1 MAYDIQTIA
10 EAIKNSLVSL
20 EADGVGCQ
28 IVEAMPAN
36 PTPPG
41 VYISDGEIT
50 YDLTMARGLDE
61 FEMDVTLLVGYGSD
75 LGAQRRLRKLRD
87 GRTGIKALI
96 EGERGTSDYRTLGG
110 LVDNAAVTKV
120 TAPRLYGNPEAAKRA
135 LGCKF
140 TVQIRA
146 TP

>member
-1 MAYDIQTIA
+1 MAYDIDTIA
-10 EAIKNSLVSL
+10 TAIADALKPL

-28 IVEAMPAN
+28 IVPAMPAN

-41 VYISDGEIT
+41 VYITDGEIN
-50 YDLTMARGLDE
+50 YDLAMARGLDE
-61 FEMDVTLLVGYGSD
+61 FTMDVTLLVGYGSD

-87 GRTGIKALI
+87 GSKGVKALI
-96 EGERGTSDYRTLGG
+96 EGVRGTSDYRTLGG
-110 LVDNAAVTKV
+110 LVDNCAVTTV
-120 TAPRLYGNPEAAKRA
+120 SPPRLYGNVDAGKRA

-140 TVQIRA
+140 TVRIRA

>member
-1 MAYDIQTIA
+1 MAYDTQEIA
-10 EAIKNSLVSL
+10 EAIATALRGL
-20 EADGVGCQ
+20 EADGIGVQ
-28 IVEAMPAN
+28 AVEAMPAN

-41 VYISDGEIT
+41 VYISDGEIN

-87 GRTGIKALI
+87 GSTGIKALI
-96 EGERGTSDYRTLGG
+96 EGTRGTSGYRTLGG

-140 TVQIRA
+140 TVRIRA